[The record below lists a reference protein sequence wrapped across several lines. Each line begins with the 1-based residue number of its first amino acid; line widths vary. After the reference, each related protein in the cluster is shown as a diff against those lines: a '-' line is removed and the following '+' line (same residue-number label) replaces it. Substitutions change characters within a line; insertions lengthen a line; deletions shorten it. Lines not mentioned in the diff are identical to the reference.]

1 MGLPVI
7 PGVKISTANDSTPKM
22 KVGAIVSDVNGKLY
36 RYIQVE
42 DQALAKGDV
51 VEFSDTTGKEVTSDR
66 SGGASIGRFVAGVAV
81 TTITD
86 AYYGFIQV
94 SGKMSAVK
102 TDGAVVKG
110 DKLVPHASVDGRAD
124 TEASGSTV
132 TVTSGQVFGV
142 ALATDA
148 GTTSA
153 GTVPA
158 FLNCL

>member
-7 PGVKISTANDSTPKM
+7 SGSKISTANDASPKM

-36 RYIQVE
+36 RYVQIETQDV
-42 DQALAKGDV
+42 AKGDV
-51 VEFSDTTGKEVTSDR
+51 VEFSDTTGKEVTSDKTT
-66 SGGASIGRFVAGVAV
+66 SLGRFVAGVAV

-94 SGKMSAVK
+94 FGKMSAVK

-110 DKLVPHASVDGRAD
+110 DRLVPHASVDKQAD
-124 TEASGSTV
+124 TEANGSTV
-132 TVTSGQVFGV
+132 VVTSGQVFGF